1 MSLHLVTGYAGEAH
15 VTAAEVASFN
25 RATIA
30 ESNRVFSKG
39 NAFRAEMVDA
49 NTIRIYDGDMLL
61 QGRHIILPEREY
73 QDLTVDSGAVG
84 RYRKDLVVI
93 EYSRDVGTGVETA
106 ELKVLKGTAVTSQA
120 QAQIPNYTTGNIDV
134 ELLTQFPLWA
144 IPINE
149 ITVGTLEPMF
159 AASQS
164 VEDALRPPGVS
175 VPDGTNIFDLIYP
188 VGSIYMSVNPANPGT
203 LFGGTWV
210 AWGAGRVPVGIN
222 TSDTDFNSSEKTG
235 GSKTHTLTASEL
247 PSHTHTYA
255 KANSPTGSTALTLAQ
270 IPSHNHSVPIAAG
283 VSQDTSKPNGL
294 TITPHVTQRVDYATT
309 SSGSGQGHT
318 HTVGT
323 TNTNSGATGSGS
335 AHSIVQPY
343 ITCYMWKR
351 TA

>member
-30 ESNRVFSKG
+30 ENSKVFSKG

-61 QGRHIILPEREY
+61 QGRHILLPEREY
-73 QDLTVDSGAVG
+73 QDLTVDNGAVG

-93 EYSRDVGTGVETA
+93 EYSRDVSTGVETA

-120 QAQIPNYTTGNIDV
+120 QAQIPNYTTANIDV
-134 ELLTQFPLWA
+134 ELVTQFPLWA

-149 ITVGTLEPMF
+149 IAVGSLEQMF
-159 AASQS
+159 AISQS
-164 VEDALRPPGVS
+164 VEDALHPPGVS

-188 VGSIYMSVNPANPGT
+188 VGSIYMSVRNANPGT

-222 TSDTDFNSSEKTG
+222 TSDADFNSSEKTG
-235 GSKTHTLTASEL
+235 GSKTHTLTIPEM
-247 PSHTHTYA
+247 PSHSHTFELLP
-255 KANSPTGSTALTLAQ
+255 NSTEV
-270 IPSHNHSVPIAAG
+270 N
-283 VSQDTSKPNGL
+283 
-294 TITPHVTQRVDYATT
+294 YAT
-309 SSGSGQGHT
+309 
-318 HTVGT
+318 GT
-323 TNTNSGATGSGS
+323 GYHVITDSRRDANTNSVGGSK

-343 ITCYMWKR
+343 IVCYMWKR